1 MVSPIRVSG
10 VSVLFA
16 ITRCPRRELT
26 VAQPGRTDLRK
37 FNLRSTLTLNT
48 FWRGGCNFTVE
59 ASMAYIWVWES
70 NRHREST
77 SQSEP
82 PSHRSRNE
90 TFTVRV
96 LKWLRPA
103 CIKYGTAIRILGI
116 YSGGVL
122 PEADRPHK
130 PNGTVLEFTG
140 RRPRL

>member
-1 MVSPIRVSG
+1 MS
-10 VSVLFA
+10 
-16 ITRCPRRELT
+16 
-26 VAQPGRTDLRK
+26 Q
-37 FNLRSTLTLNT
+37 
-48 FWRGGCNFTVE
+48 
-59 ASMAYIWVWES
+59 IWVVDS

-77 SQSEP
+77 PQVEP
-82 PSHRSRNE
+82 LSNRIRNE
-90 TFTVRV
+90 TVKARV
-96 LKWLRPA
+96 LKWLRPV